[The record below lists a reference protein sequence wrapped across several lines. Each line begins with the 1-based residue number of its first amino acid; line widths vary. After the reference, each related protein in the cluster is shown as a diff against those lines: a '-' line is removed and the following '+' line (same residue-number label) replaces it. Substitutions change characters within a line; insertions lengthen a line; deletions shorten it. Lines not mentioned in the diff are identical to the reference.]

1 MNFIKFIKWKRTS
14 GNVFLG
20 HLGGWE
26 FFTFFPKSW
35 EGECFPQIPF
45 RIFVDVT
52 MFNSSP
58 MQHLRWS
65 SLWQK
70 LGSKVFHLP
79 LTCSKVIKKKTKKR
93 ATVNNKDTRTTSGA
107 SVVTFEHI
115 PLFILQLL
123 LLYCWIRIN
132 KCWLSLR
139 NGSHTENCFQ

>member
-79 LTCSKVIKKKTKKR
+79 LTCSKVIKKKQKNVPQSTIKTPER
-93 ATVNNKDTRTTSGA
+93 RLVR
-107 SVVTFEHI
+107 
-115 PLFILQLL
+115 LL
-123 LLYCWIRIN
+123 LTLNIFRFLFYNYYCFIA
-132 KCWLSLR
+132 
-139 NGSHTENCFQ
+139 